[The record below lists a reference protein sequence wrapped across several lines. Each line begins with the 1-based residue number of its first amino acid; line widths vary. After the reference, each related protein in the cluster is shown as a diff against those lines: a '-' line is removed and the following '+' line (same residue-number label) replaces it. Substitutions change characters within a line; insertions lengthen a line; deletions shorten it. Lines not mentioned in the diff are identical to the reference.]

1 MGVAVSRKQ
10 QTRELKRKPTDFG
23 RMPVRSYQIRTKD
36 AGSPDNWTV
45 GRLESLSGP
54 NRQVVFPELWWDLVH
69 PADREKLS
77 ETYEK
82 ILAKRC
88 TQWRVRF
95 RWKANRTSILHI
107 GECDLD
113 SGTVRGI
120 LLDVTEAHDV
130 QAEQIQ
136 REKMSA
142 VGMMTAG
149 IAHDFN
155 NLLSAILSFARLA
168 QDDISQES
176 QSWSDINEVI
186 KAGERAAALT
196 RQLLTFSRVNEAVAD
211 RVDLNQR
218 LGELRGILSRLL
230 GEKID
235 LDIQTLSES
244 AIVAVDPVQFD
255 QVVLNLALN
264 ARDAMLP
271 NGGRLKISLLRDGD
285 DPDRILL
292 RVRDNGRGMEAH
304 TLERIFDPF
313 FTTKEKG
320 RGTGLGLATTAA
332 IVNRFEGRIGV
343 ESRPDKGAVFT
354 ISWPRLKETAAALDN
369 GDPFRQV
376 CNRLLDSDR
385 ISGRSRGR
393 WQKRSE

>member
-1 MGVAVSRKQ
+1 
-10 QTRELKRKPTDFG
+10 
-23 RMPVRSYQIRTKD
+23 MPVRSYQIRTKG
-36 AGSPDNWTV
+36 AGSPDNWMV
-45 GRLESLSGP
+45 GQLESISGP
-54 NRQVVFPELWWDLVH
+54 GRQVAFSELWWDLVH

-77 ETYEK
+77 ETYDK

-95 RWKANRTSILHI
+95 AWKANRTTILHV
-107 GECDLD
+107 GEYDPEG
-113 SGTVRGI
+113 GTIRGI
-120 LLDVTEAHDV
+120 LLDVTEAQDV

-142 VGMMTAG
+142 MGMMTAG

-218 LGELRGILSRLL
+218 LNDLRGILLRLL
-230 GEKID
+230 GEKII
-235 LDIQTLSES
+235 LDIRTLREP
-244 AIVAVDPVQFD
+244 ALVAVDPVQFD
-255 QVVLNLALN
+255 QVVMNLALN
-264 ARDAMLP
+264 ARDAMMP
-271 NGGRLKISLLRDGD
+271 RGGRLKISLMTDAD

-292 RVRDNGRGMEAH
+292 RVEDNGRGMEAH

-343 ESRPDKGAVFT
+343 ESRPGSGAVFNV
-354 ISWPRLKETAAALDN
+354 SWPRLANSTSCPDD

-376 CNRLLDSDR
+376 CHRLMEPGR
-385 ISGRSRGR
+385 HSGRPQSR
-393 WQKRSE
+393 WQKQTEEH